1 MRSWLARAPPPAPAG
16 ALQESHSLDTTALS
30 FRNNYALA
38 QDFKGMPDRDISVEF
53 WARTPVF
60 NLSKPTDH
68 NSEFLSFAASSH
80 DAGAL
85 RQWHCHQEQ

>member
-1 MRSWLARAPPPAPAG
+1 
-16 ALQESHSLDTTALS
+16 
-30 FRNNYALA
+30 
-38 QDFKGMPDRDISVEF
+38 MPDRDITVEF

-85 RQWHCHQEQ
+85 PASQERQQRQQRQQQERQQQRQRRQRNQQPDRLPASLAG